1 MQTAQAIAEFTSC
14 NNLKISGYQLTTLL
28 IRNGKKLGL
37 KSSELLVFMALAS
50 YWNGKPVY
58 PKINTLSD
66 DTTLSEKAV
75 RTALNGLLGK
85 GYIIKSKRGKN
96 ANVYN
101 INVSMVITTVQT
113 GKSNLSSAVNSTAP
127 CNMKLNHEKL
137 EQQHGV
143 VVSIENKVS
152 KGAEEE
158 TSREASRTAVS
169 VSSETHFNLD
179 EIPEIILKNKKIRN
193 VKRYWGS
200 LRPAV
205 KIEYWQEQEKKDSL
219 KKEREE
225 LERQEAERK
234 AKEKA
239 EQEAYEKLPL
249 NERWSYK
256 QAVKHVWSMRWILCR
271 RGYHAI
277 GLTADLIELYN
288 LDVKQVCQMTQEE
301 IEQAC
306 S

>member
-1 MQTAQAIAEFTSC
+1 MQTTQAIAEFTRC

-75 RTALNGLLGK
+75 RTALNGLLTK

-101 INVSMVITTVQT
+101 LNVSMVISTIQT

-137 EQQHGV
+137 EQRHGV
-143 VVSIENKVS
+143 VVSFKESKGVEGTANKEVSSTTTLAVSEIQENKYPLCLQRKAD
-152 KGAEEE
+152 KGE
-158 TSREASRTAVS
+158 
-169 VSSETHFNLD
+169 
-179 EIPEIILKNKKIRN
+179 IRN
-193 VKRYWGS
+193 IKKYWGS
-200 LRPAV
+200 LRPQ
-205 KIEYWQEQEKKDSL
+205 IREEYWEQDRK
-219 KKEREE
+219 
-225 LERQEAERK
+225 EAEAKARK
-234 AKEKA
+234 QRLQAEEEAKKA
-239 EQEAYEKLPL
+239 EERRLQAEEMAKPL
-249 NERWSYK
+249 HERFSK
-256 QAVKHVWSMRWILCR
+256 GATIRM
-271 RGYHAI
+271 
-277 GLTADLIELYN
+277 LYN
-288 LDVKQVCQMTQEE
+288 LRNFHKGTPKGHWRELAEYYNIDIAEVYAMTPEE
-301 IEQAC
+301 VEAIKF
-306 S
+306 

>member
-75 RTALNGLLGK
+75 RTALNGLLSK
-85 GYIIKSKRGKN
+85 GFIIKSKRSKN

-101 INVSMVITTVQT
+101 LNVSMVISTIQT
-113 GKSNLSSAVNSTAP
+113 GKSNLSSAVEFTAP

-137 EQQHGV
+137 EQRHEV
-143 VVSIENKVS
+143 VVSFKES
-152 KGAEEE
+152 KGVEEE
-158 TSREASRTAVS
+158 TLREASSTAVS
-169 VSSETHFNLD
+169 VSSETHQFNLD
-179 EIPEIILKNKKIRN
+179 EIPEIISKNKNIRN
-193 VKRYWGS
+193 IKRYWGS

-205 KIEYWQEQEKKDSL
+205 KLEYWQEQEKKDRL
-219 KKEREE
+219 KRECEE
-225 LERQEAERK
+225 LERLEAEQK

-239 EQEAYEKLPL
+239 EQEAYDRLPL
-249 NERWSYK
+249 NEKWSYA
-256 QAVKHVWSMRWILCR
+256 QAVKHIWCLRWALCR
-271 RGYHAI
+271 RGYKGF
-277 GLTADLIELYN
+277 GLTADLVELYDLN
-288 LDVKQVCQMTQEE
+288 VEQICQMTQEE
-301 IEQAC
+301 IEQMGG
-306 S
+306 